1 MVEVWPLVQRKNQAI
16 LISRLVNNISN
27 ILWSWEVQNVAS
39 GRRIFGVGLNS
50 IHLWRRG
57 AGETNCRYYSLTI
70 CRWVEQM
77 QRILLNPYPCQ
88 VLNPSISILWK
99 WYLRAWVSVGSKGGA
114 VVRAVESRLPHMWP
128 GFDFRRRHHMC
139 FEGFFFFRVLRFSTL
154 LKNQYLEISIRF
166 GTHGHASTSASKCSL
181 GKQITPSY
189 K

>member
-27 ILWSWEVQNVAS
+27 ILWSWVQNVAS

-99 WYLRAWVSVGSKGGA
+99 WYLRACVRVGSKGGDQRSRVSPPTYVA
-114 VVRAVESRLPHMWP
+114 RFRLPASTP
-128 GFDFRRRHHMC
+128 YVLR
-139 FEGFFFFRVLRFSTL
+139 GFFFFRVLRFSTL

>member
-27 ILWSWEVQNVAS
+27 ILWSWVQNVAS

-77 QRILLNPYPCQ
+77 QHIPLNPYPCR

-99 WYLRAWVSVGSKGGA
+99 WYLRAWVRVGSKGGA
-114 VVRAVESRLPHMWP
+114 VVRAVESLLPHHVAQFRLPASTP
-128 GFDFRRRHHMC
+128 YVLR
-139 FEGFFFFRVLRFSTL
+139 GFFFSGTPVLHS
-154 LKNQYLEISIRF
+154 
-166 GTHGHASTSASKCSL
+166 
-181 GKQITPSY
+181 P
-189 K
+189 